1 MAEAAGAQASGVIV
15 KRLASLAHHPSVGE
29 RVDKASLRNRQR
41 GARGEG
47 QVQKLASGSSAMRR
61 EVMES
66 ETSAVLCVRV
76 RTGRHL
82 AIARVS
88 RR

>member
-15 KRLASLAHHPSVGE
+15 KRLARLAHHSRVGE